1 MGFSLHAVAA
11 LSDAFDS
18 VIRRVRGS
26 APDGSSPRGYVQLFI
41 VGHRL
46 NFALLFVVIKHLA
59 SAAPDGSVELE
70 ESGGNLTFI
79 ISTWCDFAIGD
90 SFVSVFQDALAVD
103 FA

>member
-1 MGFSLHAVAA
+1 MTGVQTCA
-11 LSDAFDS
+11 LP
-18 VIRRVRGS
+18 I
-26 APDGSSPRGYVQLFI
+26 
-41 VGHRL
+41 L